1 MGRKRPESSR
11 VCFVAD
17 NSRGPANGSNGSAM
31 GLLARCKSM
40 EGLLEGTFRILESYH
55 QIKRDDSFIFFHMA
69 GC

>member
-1 MGRKRPESSR
+1 
-11 VCFVAD
+11 
-17 NSRGPANGSNGSAM
+17 M